1 MKKIH
6 IEGTRFLDEDGK
18 QVLMNGLCFICREK
32 EKGYL
37 EAELDRKFCHYSRH
51 GFNLV
56 RLGIFWDGVEPE
68 PGVYDDAYLE
78 RVKEAVNQAEK
89 YGIYVF
95 LDMHQDLYSV
105 KFIDGAPVWATL
117 DEGLPHPQECSMWY
131 EAYVKSPAIMKAA
144 DNFWANAPASDGVGL
159 QDHYAK
165 MWEHIA
171 GYFAECTNI
180 IGLEPMNE
188 PYMGSIAPQAFADA
202 AEQVQKGNPQF
213 DMNDPRTAR
222 REDIAVMQQAL
233 NCRFMK
239 FDEEI
244 LMPFYSKMLKAIRKY
259 TDAALVTGGNIY
271 CSSFVTTGIEK
282 LEEAQIYA
290 PHGYDAVVDSDRYDQ
305 YDKSNVA
312 RVFDG
317 KRESQ
322 LGLNLPVI
330 VGEWGNFPPGEFTD
344 ELIRYMNGILEN
356 YLWSSTYHQYAHG
369 MENDPHYD
377 ALERGY
383 PMKVAGNLISYHYNP
398 DSGVLTA
405 EWEAVK
411 GGSTTLYLPHAVR
424 EEEIE
429 ASGEIQ
435 AQICPIE
442 DAKGCFVTIAAQ
454 REENLKAAVGA
465 FMRKYNKGCEE

>member
-1 MKKIH
+1 MKKLH

-37 EAELDRKFCHYSRH
+37 EPELDKKFQYYSRH
-51 GFNLV
+51 GFNLI
-56 RLGIFWDGVEPE
+56 RLGIFWDGVEPQ
-68 PGVYDDAYLE
+68 PGVYDDIYLE

-89 YGIYVF
+89 NGIYVF

-117 DEGLPHPQECSMWY
+117 DEGLPHPKECNIWY

-159 QDHYAK
+159 QDHYER

-171 GYFAECTNI
+171 EFFAECTNI

-202 AEQVQKGNPQF
+202 VEQVQKDNPQF
-213 DMNDPRTAR
+213 DLNKPETAR
-222 REDIAVMQQAL
+222 TEDIVVMQQSL
-233 NCRFMK
+233 NSHFIK
-239 FDEEI
+239 FDKEI
-244 LMPFYSKMLKAIRKY
+244 LMPFYSRMLKAIRKH

-271 CSSFVTTGIEK
+271 CSSFVMTGIEK

-290 PHGYDAVVDSDRYDQ
+290 PHGYDAVVDSDRYEQ
-305 YDKSNVA
+305 YDKDNVA

-322 LGLNLPVI
+322 LRLSLPVI
-330 VGEWGNFPPGEFTD
+330 VGEWGNFPPGEYTAD
-344 ELIRYMNGILEN
+344 LIRYMNGILEK
-356 YLWSSTYHQYAHG
+356 YLWSSTYHQYAEG
-369 MENDPHYD
+369 MEKDSHYD

-383 PMKVAGNLISYHYNP
+383 PTSVAGKLDSYHYDP
-398 DSGVLTA
+398 ETGELTV
-405 EWEAVK
+405 EWETVK
-411 GGSTTLYLPHAVR
+411 EGSTSLYLPHPVQEDA
-424 EEEIE
+424 IE
-429 ASGEIQ
+429 ATGDIQ
-435 AQICPIE
+435 TEICPIQDTE
-442 DAKGCFVTIAAQ
+442 GCYVIIIPKKEGHVKVCIG
-454 REENLKAAVGA
+454 RNNSVKA
-465 FMRKYNKGCEE
+465 E